1 MKKKLEVVVKAESI
15 GGRAGV
21 SIYINGGL
29 SKHMVEAIHL
39 FEELRM
45 LEALGTFEVSFEK

>member
-1 MKKKLEVVVKAESI
+1 MTKRMKVVVKVEELA
-15 GGRAGV
+15 GRVGV

-29 SKHMVEAIHL
+29 SRHVVEALSL

-45 LEALGTFEVSFEK
+45 LQALGEFDVTFK